1 MHGGEALDGTQI
13 GEDKALEAPLLA
25 PGGLK
30 KKRSSSD
37 GDAIDLVI
45 GGHRGHGV
53 ALAKCRLEG
62 LQHDG
67 AQLAFT
73 NVDGRGVGATLW
85 RTVAGEVF
93 GLRDDG
99 VVCVEAFPLRA
110 AHVGE
115 AKLSREIRVFA
126 KVFFDAAPAWIACQV
141 EDG

>member
-1 MHGGEALDGTQI
+1 MYGVEALDGTQV

-25 PGGLK
+25 QDGLK
-30 KKRSSSD
+30 KKRISSD

-73 NVDGRGVGATLW
+73 NVDGRGVGAALW
-85 RTVAGEVF
+85 RTVTGEVF

-99 VVCVEAFPLRA
+99 VVCVETFPLRA
-110 AHVGE
+110 THVSE
-115 AKLSREIRVFA
+115 AKLASEIEIFA
-126 KVFFDAAPAWIACQV
+126 KVFFAA
-141 EDG
+141 